1 MQPKAAVRPNGLIRT
16 GHFCTMNLYK
26 GANMS
31 NVAVV
36 TDSCAS
42 IPEEML
48 KSLNIRTVAYYLHRG
63 QEVLRDLITIQ
74 RDEFLRWLPTA
85 RVAPKTAAP
94 GPGEYLEVYEDL
106 AHQGFLEIISI
117 HMSARISAAFES
129 ATEAARLLKSRMPTA
144 RVEVIDSRNAA

>member
-1 MQPKAAVRPNGLIRT
+1 MPGVG
-16 GHFCTMNLYK
+16 
-26 GANMS
+26 
-31 NVAVV
+31 VV
-36 TDSCAS
+36 TDSTAS
-42 IPEEML
+42 LPEAL
-48 KSLNIRTVAYYLHRG
+48 IKSLNIRTVAYYMHRG

-106 AHQGFLEIISI
+106 AHQGVLEIISI

-129 ATEAARLLKSRMPTA
+129 ATEAARL
-144 RVEVIDSRNAA
+144 